1 MLKTNWH
8 THTNRC
14 GHAVGTDEEYV
25 IAAIQAGIKTLG
37 FSDHA
42 AYHTPRPRS
51 RMDFELK
58 DDYFSSIR
66 SLKEKYRDQITLYL
80 GMECEY
86 FESEWE
92 TLSRYRKDLD
102 YIILGQHDLWLDGPD
117 VYHPFTSDQV
127 FEYVDLIEKACSRNF
142 CDYVAHPDVFMWGYP
157 GVDDTVRQAASRLA
171 DISVKYNIPMELNCG
186 SGVKYG
192 MREFQDGMR
201 YAYPVRIF
209 FEEFAK
215 KNCPVIVGLDIH
227 DPKLFMTDEYVDRA
241 LSVCEGLDINFLWD
255 FDLVSA
261 AKERKQQFR

>member
-8 THTNRC
+8 THTSRC

-25 IAAIQAGIKTLG
+25 TAAIQAGVRTLG

-42 AYHTPRPRS
+42 AYHVPRPGT
-51 RMDFELK
+51 RMNIELV
-58 DDYFSSIR
+58 DDYISSINH
-66 SLKEKYRDQITLYL
+66 LKNKYQDQIDLYL

-92 TLSRYRKDLD
+92 TLSRYRREFD
-102 YIILGQHDLWLDGPD
+102 YVILGQHDLWLDGPD
-117 VYHPFTSDQV
+117 VYRELTTEQV
-127 FEYVDLIEKACSRNF
+127 FQYIDLIETACSLNF

-157 GVDDTVRQAASRLA
+157 GVDDTVRTAASRLA
-171 DISVKYNIPMELNCG
+171 DISVKYDMPMELNCG
-186 SGVKYG
+186 SGVKRG
-192 MREFQDGMR
+192 PREFTDGLR

-215 KNCPVIVGLDIH
+215 KHCPVIVGLDIH
-227 DPKLFMTDEYVDRA
+227 DPRLFLTDLYIDRA

-255 FDLVSA
+255 YDLVSA
-261 AKERKQQFR
+261 AKKRKQLFK